1 MLKSSHGGA
10 VALCLW
16 NLSTHPDRAR
26 LGPASQYLSLFSLFT
41 NFFFS
46 FSCFY
51 NTRPDNVCTFT
62 SEVGIVP
69 TFLAL
74 FCCGLNGWILDPPVM

>member
-1 MLKSSHGGA
+1 VLKSSHGGA

-41 NFFFS
+41 NFL
-46 FSCFY
+46 
-51 NTRPDNVCTFT
+51 
-62 SEVGIVP
+62 
-69 TFLAL
+69 FLFLVFITHARIMFVL
-74 FCCGLNGWILDPPVM
+74 LPPRLGLYPRS